1 LSTNITGPLE
11 SVVAEESST
20 SIRVASNDPSGRIAP
35 STFRNIPG
43 ESAEASL
50 TPWNTVALSELAA
63 RVLVP
68 KGPPAMVRVSLEGDV
83 PTDAIVATSPLTLP
97 FSEFVGEPDKI
108 SGVRLKVGV
117 MENP

>member
-1 LSTNITGPLE
+1 
-11 SVVAEESST
+11 
-20 SIRVASNDPSGRIAP
+20 
-35 STFRNIPG
+35 
-43 ESAEASL
+43 
-50 TPWNTVALSELAA
+50 
-63 RVLVP
+63 
-68 KGPPAMVRVSLEGDV
+68 MVRVSLEGDV